1 MQSTPGM
8 MTASAQS
15 PRKRSVLLLSVL
27 LLVPGAVLAAEQG
40 EAAPVPSSNPVLR
53 VGAEVGAE
61 FLLSLGT
68 GISGAFLGNAACEQF
83 RSRRSSLEC
92 LNDAGYGFLAG
103 AMLAAPIGVWGG
115 GKVANG
121 RGTLAGAYIGA
132 GVGAAVGLGANLA
145 VTNDDLKYF
154 VPPVV
159 SMLGAIIGYEVSH
172 SNESSAAQQASLTR
186 VQPMLSISGR
196 GGALGLSGSF

>member
-1 MQSTPGM
+1 MNA
-8 MTASAQS
+8 TAQHPAKL
-15 PRKRSVLLLSVL
+15 PVLLSL
-27 LLVPGAVLAAEQG
+27 LLLAPGAALAEEEQRS
-40 EAAPVPSSNPVLR
+40 ASPVPYSNPVLR
-53 VGAEVGAE
+53 VGAEMGAE

-68 GISGAFLGNAACEQF
+68 GISGAYLGDAACAQF
-83 RSRRSSLEC
+83 SSRRSSWDC

-159 SMLGAIIGYEVSH
+159 SMLGAIVGYEISH
-172 SNESSAAQQASLTR
+172 SQETSKAQQASLTR
-186 VQPMLSISGR
+186 VQPMLVISGH